1 MATPAHHTKN
11 KRKQNKKTNTPRVV
25 RREDANTRELY
36 KVSDMSN
43 VTRPENVR
51 FHDSRNCQMSQE
63 LQMSRFAKIQGYFIT
78 SWWAVIYDV
87 PKVHSKIK
95 KPLPVALG
103 W

>member
-1 MATPAHHTKN
+1 
-11 KRKQNKKTNTPRVV
+11 
-25 RREDANTRELY
+25 
-36 KVSDMSN
+36 
-43 VTRPENVR
+43 
-51 FHDSRNCQMSQE
+51 MSQE
-63 LQMSRFAKIQGYFIT
+63 MQMSRFAKIQGYFIT

>member
-1 MATPAHHTKN
+1 VDGHAGSPHKKQTKTEQKDEHTTSGATRRCQHSGTLQGVGHVKCYQTR
-11 KRKQNKKTNTPRVV
+11 KRQISRQP
-25 RREDANTRELY
+25 EL
-36 KVSDMSN
+36 SN
-43 VTRPENVR
+43 VTRI
-51 FHDSRNCQMSQE
+51 
-63 LQMSRFAKIQGYFIT
+63 AKIQGYFIT